1 MENKTVVKLVTTYYQ
16 SKRLTSDRFT
26 IKKEL
31 VILKKQCSGYNFLT
45 EDCQSMGIE
54 ECLSRIENI
63 NDCADGVYKIIV
75 CNESRDWQTNIVDDY
90 DYRLVPL

>member
-16 SKRLTSDRFT
+16 TKNGFA

-45 EDCQSMGIE
+45 EDCQSIGVD
-54 ECLSRIENI
+54 ECLSKIENL
-63 NDCADGVYKIIV
+63 NDCKDGVYKLLT
-75 CNESRDWQTNIVDDY
+75 CCESRDWETNIVDDY
-90 DYRLVPL
+90 DYRLVPI